1 MKPIYPAAKFRDYL
15 WNFVITAFLAFYATS
30 ANAQSCP
37 LTAASNINSYPN
49 TYYPASQ
56 ATVNAGAT
64 SITLGAVTYGSAAIT
79 AGDILLIIQMQGAQ
93 INSSN
98 NSKYGSGS
106 SSNGGSGYLSNSSLL
121 AGNMEYVVATNN
133 VPLTGGTLNLLS
145 GTVNKYQ
152 NTPFGTDGQYTYQ
165 IIRVPVYYDLTLTG
179 NIIAPRWDGASGGV
193 LVLYATDNINMA
205 GYTVDA
211 SGLGFR
217 GGGGRSFTGAGSG
230 SSSDY
235 ITSSISNANGG
246 KGEGIAG
253 TPKYLNDNNAFL
265 DVSTSE
271 GYPGGSYARGAPANA
286 GGGGTDGNP
295 ANNNDEND
303 GGGGGANG
311 GAGGQGGNSWSSNLA
326 SGGKP
331 GSVFTQVSPSRLVM
345 GGGGGAGTTNNATG
359 TPGNGFASSGSA
371 GGGIIIMI
379 ANNMITGTGTIK
391 ANGANANSTVKND
404 GSGGAGAGGSIVI
417 YSKNG
422 SLTSL
427 TAQAKGGAGG
437 NNQLGTIDAHGPGG
451 GGGGG
456 IIYSNSALGASSTVA
471 GGVAGTTNKGTSN
484 YGATAG
490 SIGVLT
496 QNITQSQLPTFPM
509 SCVTLSV
516 SFINVAAVQTD
527 GATTLN
533 WQVSNENSNT
543 REYIVERSV
552 DGINYSDVAH
562 VAYQAHTSSVNTY
575 EYKDKEN
582 IVGSG
587 TVYYRIKVVN
597 LSGNG
602 QYSKTVSVLM
612 NGITAK
618 LTVFPNPA
626 KSAATISFVAST
638 SGDISLRLFDLKGST
653 VWQKQTRV
661 AAGNNSILLDQIANI
676 PNGIYIL
683 QWFDGLKPQ
692 QVKMVVNH

>member
-1 MKPIYPAAKFRDYL
+1 MKSVYPAVKTRDYL

-37 LTAASNINSYPN
+37 LSAVSNINSYPN
-49 TYYPASQ
+49 TYYPANQ

-64 SITLGAVTYGSAAIT
+64 SITLGAVTNGSTAISS
-79 AGDILLIIQMQGAQ
+79 GDILLIIQMQGSQLNAT
-93 INSSN
+93 N
-98 NSKYGSGS
+98 NSNYGANAGS
-106 SSNGGSGYLSNSSLL
+106 GSGYLSNSSLI
-121 AGNMEYVVATNN
+121 AGQMEFVVANNN

-145 GTVNKYQ
+145 GTTYKYL
-152 NTPFGTDGQYTYQ
+152 NTPFGTDGQFTYQ
-165 IIRVPVYYDLTLTG
+165 VIRVPVYYDLTLAG
-179 NIIAPRWDGASGGV
+179 NVTAPRWDGASGGV

-217 GGGGRSFTGAGSG
+217 GGGGRAFTGAGSG

-235 ITSSISNANGG
+235 ITSSVSNANGS

-253 TPKYLNDNNAFL
+253 TPKYLNDNNSFL

-271 GYPGGSYARGAPANA
+271 GYPNGSYAKGAAANA

-295 ANNNDEND
+295 ASNNDENT

-311 GAGGQGGNSWSSNLA
+311 GAGGQGGNSWSSNIA
-326 SGGKP
+326 CGGRA
-331 GSVFTQVSPSRLVM
+331 GSIFSQVSPSRLVM

-359 TPGNGFASSGSA
+359 SPANGFASSGSA

-391 ANGANANSTVKND
+391 ANGSNANSTVKND
-404 GSGGAGAGGSIVI
+404 GSGGAGAGGSILI
-417 YSKNG
+417 FSKYG
-422 SLTSL
+422 SLTNL
-427 TAQAKGGAGG
+427 TVQAKGGVGG
-437 NNQLGTIDAHGPGG
+437 NNQLTTIDPHGPGG

-456 IIYSNSALGASSTVA
+456 VIYSNSTLNASSSVA
-471 GGVAGTTNKGTSN
+471 GGAAGTTNKGTSN

-490 SIGVLT
+490 SAGILS
-496 QNITQSQLPTFPM
+496 QSIAQSQTPAFPLV
-509 SCVTLSV
+509 CVTLSV
-516 SFINVAAVQTD
+516 NFINVAAAQAD
-527 GATTLN
+527 GVTTVN
-533 WQVSNENSNT
+533 WQVSNETSST
-543 REYIVERSV
+543 KEYIVERSV
-552 DGINYSDVAH
+552 DGVNYLDIAH
-562 VAYQAHTSSVNTY
+562 VAYQAHTSSANTY
-575 EYKDKEN
+575 EYKDNEN
-582 IVGSG
+582 IVGTG
-587 TVYYRIKVVN
+587 AVYYRIKVVGV
-597 LSGNG
+597 SGNG

-612 NGITAK
+612 NGLTAR

-626 KSAATISFVAST
+626 KTSATISFVASN
-638 SGDISLRLFDLKGST
+638 SGDVSLRLFDLKGSA

-661 AAGNNSILLDQIANI
+661 AAGANSILLDQLSNI

-692 QVKMVVNH
+692 QVKLIVNH